1 MTAASIL
8 AIAVTFLAGAITD
21 RIGRRPIYIVACT
34 AAILFA
40 FPMYLLTNSAQPA
53 LVVTVFI
60 IGIGLIHASLTGT
73 QGSLLTEQF
82 RTATRTSGASLG
94 YQVAAAIGGFA
105 PLLAAALV
113 GSFGWPGAALLYLGA
128 AVIGLVGIL
137 ATKETWGRDE
147 RERVRGLVAEES
159 RARTVSGTPA
169 SAVLTRSSESR

>member
-1 MTAASIL
+1 
-8 AIAVTFLAGAITD
+8 
-21 RIGRRPIYIVACT
+21 
-34 AAILFA
+34 
-40 FPMYLLTNSAQPA
+40 MYLLTNSARPA
-53 LVVTVFI
+53 LVVAVFI

-113 GSFGWPGAALLYLGA
+113 GAFGWPGAALLYLGA

-137 ATKETWGRDE
+137 VTKETWGRAE
-147 RERVRGLVAEES
+147 RERVRGLVAEELRAVPAAGAAATGRPGGGRANSSATS
-159 RARTVSGTPA
+159 R
-169 SAVLTRSSESR
+169 